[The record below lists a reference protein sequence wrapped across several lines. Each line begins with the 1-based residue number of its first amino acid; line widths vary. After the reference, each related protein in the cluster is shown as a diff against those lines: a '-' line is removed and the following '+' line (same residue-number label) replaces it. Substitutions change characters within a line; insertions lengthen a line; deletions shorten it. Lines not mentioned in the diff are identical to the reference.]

1 MKQKEGGRAQPLK
14 EVWGQD
20 DTVIKKKGYDKN

>member
-14 EVWGQD
+14 EVGGRD
-20 DTVIKKKGYDKN
+20 DTVIAEKKDKN